1 MEKFPWKK
9 VCVAK
14 RDPGP
19 ATADPISRR
28 LPHVEF
34 SALSWGCKA
43 LIAPDG
49 SWKNMRLSVSL
60 MRILLMDELGRMVI
74 GAGF

>member
-1 MEKFPWKK
+1 M
-9 VCVAK
+9 C
-14 RDPGP
+14 DHGS

-34 SALSWGCKA
+34 SALSSGCRA

-49 SWKNMRLSVSL
+49 SWKNIKLLVSP
-60 MRILLMDELGRMVI
+60 MRIRLMDELGRIVT